1 MSSDAPRLTPK
12 QHKFVLSY
20 AQHLNASRAA
30 REAGYPEAS
39 CRQVGWENLTKPVI
53 KKALKG
59 LLDDYAASAEEMVAL
74 MSAQARGESPT
85 KTRIVRD
92 HEGNETVTEE
102 YDRHSPAD
110 KLLKVHGAYESDGE
124 VLGKL
129 LIVRSVDEVFDPEA
143 E

>member
-1 MSSDAPRLTPK
+1 MALTEK
-12 QHKFVLSY
+12 RKAFVREY
-20 AQHLNASRAA
+20 VKDFNGTRAA
-30 REAGYPEAS
+30 IRAGYAESGAS
-39 CRQVGWENLTKPVI
+39 VEGARLLADASVRAELEKMF
-53 KKALKG
+53 KKA
-59 LLDDYAASAEEMVAL
+59 AASAEEVVAL
-74 MSAQARGESPT
+74 MAAQARGESPT